1 MSLSRRMRAETMR
14 SIAFGSIGAGFTAI
28 GSSYSHPISKIFINN
43 VTDADL
49 IFSHD
54 GTNNHFYLPT
64 EGMLVL
70 DISYDGA
77 DRVFFSQGES
87 LYVKQS
93 GVPSTGGVYVTVYY
107 IEE

>member
-1 MSLSRRMRAETMR
+1 MR
-14 SIAFGSIGAGFTAI
+14 SIAFGAIGAGFTAI
-28 GSSYSHPISKIFINN
+28 GAAYSHPISKIFINN

-54 GTNNHFYLPT
+54 GITNHFYLPT

-70 DISYDGA
+70 DITYDGA
-77 DRVFFSQGES
+77 DRVFFSQGEK

-93 GVPSTGGVYVTVYY
+93 GVPSTGGVYVTTYY